1 MWYVYILE
9 CADGTLYTGI
19 TNSLERRVTEHNE
32 SNIGA
37 KYTRARRPVRLIK
50 SFAFP
55 DRSTAAREEARIK
68 GLSREE
74 KKDLIRKS

>member
-19 TNSLERRVTEHNE
+19 TNELERRITEHNE
-32 SNIGA
+32 SKIGA
-37 KYTRARRPVRLIK
+37 KYTRARRPVSLVA
-50 SFAFP
+50 SFEFA
-55 DRSTAAREEARIK
+55 DRSSAAKEEARIK

-74 KKDLIRKS
+74 KRDLIRKS